1 MRWSFSRLRPAHV
14 ALATAA
20 YWIALTALNLS
31 DAIAAAWQVS
41 RLPPTHG
48 SISASLSNT
57 LLQVT
62 IAKDGV
68 SLWSGGASLGALA
81 LWIAGP
87 PLLLA
92 LTARWTRQVESAG
105 DTGPVGDGSSATTVR
120 LPSPPVEWPTHRGVE
135 SETTRVVEPRRRDSG
150 GSSAASRRP

>member
-1 MRWSFSRLRPAHV
+1 M
-14 ALATAA
+14 
-20 YWIALTALNLS
+20 
-31 DAIAAAWQVS
+31 S

-48 SISASLSNT
+48 SISASLSGT
-57 LLQVT
+57 LLQVN

-68 SLWSGGASLGALA
+68 SLWSGAASLGALA

-105 DTGPVGDGSSATTVR
+105 DTATADVGSGAPTVR
-120 LPSPPVEWPTHRGVE
+120 LPSPPVAWPTGCGAE

-150 GSSAASRRP
+150 GSSAESRRP

>member
-1 MRWSFSRLRPAHV
+1 MHV
-14 ALATAA
+14 ALVTAT
-20 YWIALTALNLS
+20 YWLVLAWLKLG

-105 DTGPVGDGSSATTVR
+105 GSAPVDVGSSATTVR
-120 LPSPPVEWPTHRGVE
+120 LPSPPVEWPTHRRAE
-135 SETTRVVEPRRRDSG
+135 SDTTRVVEPRRRDG
-150 GSSAASRRP
+150 GGPSAADRRP